1 MMFIYNFC
9 IYIIQTIYFL
19 TGTEKGGLQVN
30 YSKLK
35 NLSFNEIDSLLDYI
49 TNGEEE
55 LVEVIFKK
63 KSILIKTN
71 HNMYY
76 CEELENDSNGRY
88 GYGEIWNI

>member
-1 MMFIYNFC
+1 M
-9 IYIIQTIYFL
+9 
-19 TGTEKGGLQVN
+19 N

-49 TNGEEE
+49 TNGEEA

-63 KSILIKTN
+63 KSILIKTD

-76 CEELENDSNGRY
+76 CEGLENDSDVRY

>member
-1 MMFIYNFC
+1 M
-9 IYIIQTIYFL
+9 
-19 TGTEKGGLQVN
+19 N

-35 NLSFNEIDSLLDYI
+35 NLSFNEIDRLLDYI

-63 KSILIKTN
+63 KSILIKTD

-76 CEELENDSNGRY
+76 CEELENYSEGRY

>member
-1 MMFIYNFC
+1 M
-9 IYIIQTIYFL
+9 
-19 TGTEKGGLQVN
+19 N

-63 KSILIKTN
+63 KK
-71 HNMYY
+71 Y
-76 CEELENDSNGRY
+76 SN
-88 GYGEIWNI
+88 

>member
-1 MMFIYNFC
+1 MMFTCNFG

-49 TNGEEE
+49 TNGEE
-55 LVEVIFKK
+55 
-63 KSILIKTN
+63 
-71 HNMYY
+71 
-76 CEELENDSNGRY
+76 
-88 GYGEIWNI
+88 

>member
-1 MMFIYNFC
+1 M
-9 IYIIQTIYFL
+9 
-19 TGTEKGGLQVN
+19 N

-35 NLSFNEIDSLLDYI
+35 NLSFNEIDRLLDYN

-63 KSILIKTN
+63 KSILIKTD

-76 CEELENDSNGRY
+76 CEELENYSEGRY

>member
-1 MMFIYNFC
+1 M
-9 IYIIQTIYFL
+9 
-19 TGTEKGGLQVN
+19 N

-63 KSILIKTN
+63 KSILIKTDL
-71 HNMYY
+71 NMYY
-76 CEELENDSNGRY
+76 CEELENDSDSRY

>member
-1 MMFIYNFC
+1 M
-9 IYIIQTIYFL
+9 
-19 TGTEKGGLQVN
+19 N

-63 KSILIKTN
+63 KSILIKTDL
-71 HNMYY
+71 NMYY
-76 CEELENDSNGRY
+76 CEELENDSDARY

>member
-1 MMFIYNFC
+1 M
-9 IYIIQTIYFL
+9 
-19 TGTEKGGLQVN
+19 N

-63 KSILIKTN
+63 KSILIKTD
-71 HNMYY
+71 HNTYY

>member
-1 MMFIYNFC
+1 M
-9 IYIIQTIYFL
+9 
-19 TGTEKGGLQVN
+19 N

-49 TNGEEE
+49 TNGEEA

-63 KSILIKTN
+63 KSILIKTD

-76 CEELENDSNGRY
+76 CEELEKDSDARY